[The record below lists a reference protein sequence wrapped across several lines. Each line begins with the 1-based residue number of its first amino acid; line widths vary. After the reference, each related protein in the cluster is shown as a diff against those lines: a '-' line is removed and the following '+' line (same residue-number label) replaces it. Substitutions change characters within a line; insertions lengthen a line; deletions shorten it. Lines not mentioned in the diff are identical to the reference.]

1 MQQIRLKLLVSKLG
15 LVSIYLLFLSV
26 QLNLKYTFSDSIFSD
41 YPGTISGAKT
51 GASLEKSQDSKSA
64 AQKLRLNKRY
74 VHQEVYLVDSF
85 SVKAIN
91 KYYIKVDETFLPIP
105 LISGAS
111 ICHALLRG
119 PPADPIPYC

>member
-26 QLNLKYTFSDSIFSD
+26 QLNLKYTFSESIFSD
-41 YPGTISGAKT
+41 YPATISGAKT

-74 VHQEVYLVDSF
+74 VHQEVYLVDPF
-85 SVKAIN
+85 IVRGIN
-91 KYYIKVDETFLPIP
+91 KHYIKVDEPFLAVPPI
-105 LISGAS
+105 SNCS
-111 ICHALLRG
+111 ICRALLRG
-119 PPADPIPYC
+119 PPASSNLLC